1 MKAIM
6 KNFLFPIVL
15 LFTATSFEIQ
25 AQSAADEASAQAFA
39 RSFETAYNQENLG
52 AIRGMYTEYAVRID
66 KEGRKMTGR
75 DQIAA
80 YFAEQFRDNNA
91 TLLINQIELTWSER
105 ENAWVTGG
113 TFAVFSNTGKF
124 EFEVP
129 EMGEY
134 SNVMTQDNGQW
145 KIARSVL
152 TPFAR
157 ASSVNGDVVVDK

>member
-1 MKAIM
+1 
-6 KNFLFPIVL
+6 
-15 LFTATSFEIQ
+15 
-25 AQSAADEASAQAFA
+25 
-39 RSFETAYNQENLG
+39 
-52 AIRGMYTEYAVRID
+52 
-66 KEGRKMTGR
+66 MTGR

-134 SNVMTQDNGQW
+134 SNVMAQDNGQW
-145 KIARSVL
+145 KIAKSVL
-152 TPFAR
+152 TPLAR
-157 ASSVNGDVVVDK
+157 ASSALGDVVADK